1 MNKKGIVEEPAKVI
15 LQYLNM
21 IKMIITY
28 ACPRCRSSD
37 LVKNGH
43 DYKGAQKF
51 RCKACGRYGTL
62 DAQSGYDGQTRHI
75 IHQAVRE
82 RLSLRGI
89 ERVFSLSRRTVSRWL
104 KQWIDQ
110 VPPLEKS
117 LVEAHSDDVLELD
130 ELWSFVGSKAHVRW
144 LWLALC
150 CRTRQ
155 VVAYWLGDRSE
166 TSAIHLWERLPH
178 AYVRCH
184 SFSDKW
190 EAYRYVFDY
199 TRHRQV
205 NKDEGETNHVERWFN
220 TLRQRLGRFTRKT
233 LSFSKREICMK
244 GSYACFFRNTIS
256 HASVNVSPLPC

>member
-1 MNKKGIVEEPAKVI
+1 
-15 LQYLNM
+15 M
-21 IKMIITY
+21 IRTIITH
-28 ACPRCRSSD
+28 ACPQCGSSK

-51 RCKACGRYGTL
+51 HCKGCGRYGTVN
-62 DAQSGYDGQTRHI
+62 AQTGYATPTRQMI
-75 IHQAVRE
+75 QRAVSE

-89 ERVFSLSRRTVSRWL
+89 ERLFGISRRTVHRWL
-104 KQWIDQ
+104 QQWIDQ
-110 VPPLEKS
+110 APPVDQT
-117 LVEAHSDDVLELD
+117 LVEAQPDDVLELD
-130 ELWSFVGSKAHVRW
+130 ELWSFVGAKAQQRW

-150 CRTRQ
+150 RRTRQ

-178 AYVRCH
+178 NYARCR

-190 EAYRYVFDY
+190 EAYRHVFDHK
-199 TRHRQV
+199 RHRQV

-233 LSFSKREICMK
+233 LSFSKRDDMHEGVLRLFLHQYNLSC
-244 GSYACFFRNTIS
+244 IS
-256 HASVNVSPLPC
+256 